1 MSDNVIK
8 KSIGGIKSDDELK
21 LRMLANIKRKAAE
34 QEQSKQTDMKPVKIV
49 KWTVS
54 AAACLAAVV
63 IAAVIIPK
71 FAVPNELP
79 DELLQMGGSPIAEVN
94 SAKELEER
102 LGFAADAP
110 TGAEKTEYFII
121 NGSIA
126 EIRFFY
132 GKNAY
137 CLRASEQTDDFS
149 GLYGTAMATEQLDD
163 ANNAILTTVSGTD
176 KAYLKLTWEKGKT
189 FFVLINT
196 DGGGTEEIKEIYGL
210 LK

>member
-8 KSIGGIKSDDELK
+8 KSIDGIKSDDELK

-79 DELLQMGGSPIAEVN
+79 DELLQMGGSPIAE
-94 SAKELEER
+94 
-102 LGFAADAP
+102 
-110 TGAEKTEYFII
+110 GAEKTEYFII